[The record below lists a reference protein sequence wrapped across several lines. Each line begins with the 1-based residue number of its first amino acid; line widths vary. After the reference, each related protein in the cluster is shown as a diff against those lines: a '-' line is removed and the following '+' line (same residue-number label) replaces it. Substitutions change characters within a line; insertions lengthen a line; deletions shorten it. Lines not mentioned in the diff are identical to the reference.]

1 MAVKIRLARHGAKK
15 RPYYRIVVA
24 DSRCPRDGKFIEEVG
39 LYNPCTEPAMVQ
51 FDLEKVDQ
59 WIKNG
64 AQPTD
69 TVASLLKRARENA

>member
-24 DSRCPRDGKFIEEVG
+24 DARCPRDGKFIEEVG
-39 LYNPCTEPAMVQ
+39 RYNPCANPAMVK
-51 FDLEKVDQ
+51 FDLGKVDQ

>member
-24 DSRCPRDGKFIEEVG
+24 NSRSPRDGKFIDEVG
-39 LYNPCTEPAMVQ
+39 RYNPCAEPAMVQ
-51 FDLEKVDQ
+51 FDMEKVDQ

-69 TVASLLKRARENA
+69 TVANLLKSARENA